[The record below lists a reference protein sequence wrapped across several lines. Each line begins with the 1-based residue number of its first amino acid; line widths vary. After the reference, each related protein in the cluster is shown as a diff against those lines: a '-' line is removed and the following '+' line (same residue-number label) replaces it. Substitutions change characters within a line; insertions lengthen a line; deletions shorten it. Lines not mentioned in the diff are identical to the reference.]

1 MKVKDVMSAEV
12 RTCSPN
18 NDLGRAAQI
27 MWEGDCGIVPVV
39 EPDDYLVGVVT
50 DRDACMAAYTQGR
63 TLAAVRTGDVMSRQL
78 RTLRPEEDA
87 EAAGAAMGKLRV
99 RRLPVVDGLGRLVEL
114 LPGGSRPRHR
124 AREAPRGAARAGV
137 LRARCPV
144 PGFVALGSA
153 GDTRGRAT
161 ERSPAAR
168 RRGQTPGP
176 RACALKSK
184 A

>member
-18 NDLGRAAQI
+18 DDLGRAAQI

-99 RRLPVVDGLGRLVEL
+99 RRLPVVDGLGRLVGL
-114 LPGGSRPRHR
+114 VSLADLARGI
-124 AREAPRGAARAGV
+124 AREKH
-137 LRARCPV
+137 
-144 PGFVALGSA
+144 
-153 GDTRGRAT
+153 
-161 ERSPAAR
+161 PAAR
-168 RRGQTPGP
+168 RALESCVLDALCQVSLPWEAQGIPAAAQPSEARQPGGAGKRQAP
-176 RACALKSK
+176 EPAR
-184 A
+184 